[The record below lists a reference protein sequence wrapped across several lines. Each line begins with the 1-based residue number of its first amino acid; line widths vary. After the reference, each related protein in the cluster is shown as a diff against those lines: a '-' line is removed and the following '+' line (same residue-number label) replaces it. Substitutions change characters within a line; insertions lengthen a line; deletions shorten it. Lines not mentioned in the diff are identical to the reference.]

1 MILAAIMLGTS
12 LIFVALSIFYYDNV
26 DPAEFE
32 NSADEEDEKSKKS
45 SKRSTKNSQKSR
57 KSDVKDDIN
66 DTTDLWNFFNFV
78 INRLLNLFKNSNICK
93 PQFYFILM
101 SNW

>member
-12 LIFVALSIFYYDNV
+12 LIFVALSIFYYDYV

-32 NSADEEDEKSKKS
+32 NSADEDEKSKKS

-66 DTTDLWNFFNFV
+66 DTTDL
-78 INRLLNLFKNSNICK
+78 
-93 PQFYFILM
+93 
-101 SNW
+101 